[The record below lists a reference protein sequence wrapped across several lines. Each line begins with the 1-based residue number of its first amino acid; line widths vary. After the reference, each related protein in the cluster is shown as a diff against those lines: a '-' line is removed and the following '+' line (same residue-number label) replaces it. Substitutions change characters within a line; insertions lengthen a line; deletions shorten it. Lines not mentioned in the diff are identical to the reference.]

1 MIATIDQ
8 IAGEKFSDRKLA
20 ITLYTIVTYSYLKL
34 HYILKFRYNAHPDCL
49 KRGLYES
56 IKHSTKAVAPPTNS
70 LF

>member
-34 HYILKFRYNAHPDCL
+34 HYILKFRYNAHSDWL
-49 KRGLYES
+49 KKRALWAY
-56 IKHSTKAVAPPTNS
+56 KTRN
-70 LF
+70 